1 MPPLTPD
8 QIIKNLLRDYP
19 VEALEF
25 FNEDVIKKYGYP
37 VKINFNIQE
46 IKKNSHFDFDLTPAL
61 PRPHSTLFTTSCC
74 ASKHTHPVCSPLR
87 ARALNHK
94 TSGFILTF

>member
-1 MPPLTPD
+1 MPPLIPD

-19 VEALEF
+19 IEALEF
-25 FNEDVIKKYGYP
+25 FNEDIIKRYGYP

-61 PRPHSTLFTTSCC
+61 P
-74 ASKHTHPVCSPLR
+74 
-87 ARALNHK
+87 
-94 TSGFILTF
+94 GWGQEEG

>member
-1 MPPLTPD
+1 MENIMPPLTPD

-25 FNEDVIKKYGYP
+25 FNENIIKKYGYP

-46 IKKNSHFDFDLTPAL
+46 IKKSSHFDS
-61 PRPHSTLFTTSCC
+61 RPHLPNQTS
-74 ASKHTHPVCSPLR
+74 PRLR
-87 ARALNHK
+87 RALSTWRGLYINK
-94 TSGFILTF
+94 FFIDIELLVS